1 MSNSNTTQGRV
12 YHDIDAGHALVS
24 VSVEQG
30 KHGKIITTFVN
41 SLSVRS
47 SSLEIQRI
55 RDGYILTVITAC
67 RFPEG
72 ADTSVFTATLLET
85 ILDNLH

>member
-1 MSNSNTTQGRV
+1 MSNNTTQGRV
-12 YHDIDAGHALVS
+12 YHDIDAGHVLVS

-30 KHGKIITTFVN
+30 RHGRIITTFVN

-47 SSLEIQRI
+47 SSLEVQRI
-55 RDGYILTVITAC
+55 MDGYVLAVVAAC

-72 ADTSVFTATLLET
+72 EDTSTFITVLTQT
-85 ILDNLH
+85 IQDNLH